1 MTTHSTEFQLQDC
14 GSITLSMEKLP
25 WTFLLWFA
33 IVVTTILTPHSA
45 RAAGEEQSKLDL
57 DLRYRYE
64 FVDQDG
70 FEKDAHA
77 STLRTRLAYRSADF
91 SNFSFLIQFDDL
103 RPVGNDLYNSTR
115 NGMTDRPVV
124 ADPKGTLVNQ
134 AMILY
139 KGIDNTVLR
148 AGRRRITL
156 DNHRFIGDVVWRQND
171 QTYDG
176 LSLTNTSL
184 PKTTIEYAYIDS
196 VNRIFGPDSGTPP
209 AIFESDSHI
218 LNANYDW
225 TPNWDV
231 TAYAYFL
238 DFEDALSSSNRTV
251 GIRINGS
258 HAVSDNTSASF
269 TVEFAHQNDYG
280 GNPNNYSADY
290 VLLEGTLTRGGI
302 TGKLGYEILQG
313 GSVQAFQTPLATL
326 HAFQGWADKFLTT
339 PADGIEDLYFSIGT
353 KVHGA
358 SVSLLYHRFSPELG
372 GPDYG
377 SEWDLV
383 IKKPFAKRYALVFKY
398 ANYDARSHATDT
410 QKAWV
415 MLTGRFGN

>member
-1 MTTHSTEFQLQDC
+1 MDKSPWIL
-14 GSITLSMEKLP
+14 LSLIA
-25 WTFLLWFA
+25 L
-33 IVVTTILTPHSA
+33 VTTIVVPAHPA
-45 RAAGEEQSKLDL
+45 RAVNPEQSKLSL

-70 FEKDAHA
+70 FVKDAHA

-91 SNFSFLIQFDDL
+91 SNFSFLIEFDDL

-134 AMILY
+134 ALILY
-139 KGIDNTVLR
+139 RGIENTVIR
-148 AGRRRITL
+148 AGRQRITL
-156 DNHRFIGDVVWRQND
+156 DKHRFIGDVGWRQND

-184 PKTTIEYAYIDS
+184 PKTTIEYAYIDN

-209 AIFESDSHI
+209 ANFESDSHI
-218 LNANYDW
+218 LNANYEW
-225 TPNWDV
+225 TPNSEV

-258 HAVSDNTSASF
+258 HAVSDSTSASY
-269 TVEFAHQNDYG
+269 TMEYAHQNDYG

-290 VLLEGTLTRGGI
+290 VLLEGALTMGGI

-313 GSVQAFQTPLATL
+313 SPVQAFQTPLATL

-339 PADGIEDLYFSIGT
+339 PADGIEDLYFSIGA
-353 KVHGA
+353 KIHGVNV
-358 SVSLLYHRFSPELG
+358 SVLYHRFSPELG

-383 IKKPFAKRYALVFKY
+383 IKKPFAKRYAIVFKY
-398 ANYDARSHATDT
+398 ANYDARSFGADT
-410 QKAWV
+410 EKAWV
-415 MLTGRFGN
+415 MLTANFGN

>member
-1 MTTHSTEFQLQDC
+1 MTT
-14 GSITLSMEKLP
+14 
-25 WTFLLWFA
+25 
-33 IVVTTILTPHSA
+33 IVVPAHPA
-45 RAAGEEQSKLDL
+45 RAEYSEQSKLSL

-70 FEKDAHA
+70 FVNDAHA
-77 STLRTRLAYRSADF
+77 STLRTRLAYRSADWN
-91 SNFSFLIQFDDL
+91 NFGILIEFDDL

-134 AMILY
+134 ALILY
-139 KGIDNTVLR
+139 RGIENTVIR

-176 LSLTNTSL
+176 LSLINTSL

-209 AIFESDSHI
+209 ANFESDSHI

-238 DFEDALSSSNRTV
+238 DFEDALSSSNSTV
-251 GIRINGS
+251 GIRISGGHTFNDR
-258 HAVSDNTSASF
+258 ASASY
-269 TVEFAHQNDYG
+269 TMEYAHQNDYG
-280 GNPNNYSADY
+280 DNPNNYSADY
-290 VLLEGTLTRGGI
+290 ILLEGALTKGGI

-339 PADGIEDLYFSIGT
+339 PVDGIEDLYFSIGT
-353 KVHGA
+353 KIHGA
-358 SVSLLYHRFSPELG
+358 NISLVYHRFSPEAG

-383 IKKPFAKRYALVFKY
+383 IKKPFAKRYAVVFKY

-410 QKAWV
+410 QKAWI
-415 MLTGRFGN
+415 MLTAHFGN